1 MDVNEK
7 KTIDTDPYFD
17 GVKSK
22 TNISF
27 DFVLWFYRILKYWYL
42 FVISVAIFL
51 GLAYLK
57 NKQWVAQSVTEA
69 MLILE
74 PTGRS
79 SVVAGAVPTNVLLR
93 NTENQQIVLESYG
106 LTERTVERLPYRMH
120 IDYYLQTRFKK
131 ISLYTD
137 NPVEIVLDTLEN
149 DIKPEA
155 YNYVYT
161 ITYVDEESCE
171 ISYKENPDSDN
182 VISMIVPYGEE
193 IDYKLFRIKLEKK
206 GRFLSEAKSFRK
218 DINSFNFRFLTNRE
232 LTSMYYRRINSQ
244 LYRTNSTILRISMTG
259 PDPAKDRDYMTELL
273 DGFQEY
279 NLFLK
284 NKQADLT
291 INFLAKELKL
301 ITDSLEFS
309 RINLENLQKATGVY
323 EISSPSLR
331 IEMDSAEREVDALSV
346 KDRSVM
352 LLSQMVKDAIDNE
365 QTMEI
370 VDPVS
375 LNINNRRLS
384 AMIKEYNDLLE
395 KYKNLGE
402 KNPLY
407 YKTIDMLTDYRIN
420 IAKEVQ
426 LMQIQLQDQK
436 DALIR
441 KYNVVQKKME
451 NLPPQE
457 RDLIK
462 FQREYR
468 FHEMYHQYLTQ
479 RKREAE
485 IQRASNEPDNEIY
498 EEPRTIY
505 FGVNGGELSKNYMY
519 YLIIG
524 LIIPLVFVVLK
535 EEVLNFSVMTKEEC
549 EKISGFPVI
558 GTIENVSKKL
568 SNGVVLIKN
577 YPKSSFA
584 ESFRNMRVRIGY
596 MAQREEKIT
605 VLVTST
611 EPADGKTFIAT
622 NIASVYQLTGKK
634 VVIIDLDLRRPS
646 VSKTLQLDTQQGISN
661 YLIGQ
666 VSLEDIIITHPDY
679 GFDIIPAGTLPP
691 NPSELIKTDK
701 TRQVLEYLKE
711 IYDYVV
717 IDCSPVGLVSDAYI
731 LSEMA
736 DTTLYV
742 VRRAKTSKSFF
753 KSVITQLRYD
763 GVENIALVFN
773 DVKGREGYYG
783 TSRYYGDKTYYLKKN
798 SYYHD
803 DYFEN

>member
-1 MDVNEK
+1 M
-7 KTIDTDPYFD
+7 
-17 GVKSK
+17 G
-22 TNISF
+22 
-27 DFVLWFYRILKYWYL
+27 
-42 FVISVAIFL
+42 
-51 GLAYLK
+51 
-57 NKQWVAQSVTEA
+57 
-69 MLILE
+69 
-74 PTGRS
+74 
-79 SVVAGAVPTNVLLR
+79 
-93 NTENQQIVLESYG
+93 
-106 LTERTVERLPYRMH
+106 
-120 IDYYLQTRFKK
+120 
-131 ISLYTD
+131 
-137 NPVEIVLDTLEN
+137 

-155 YNYVYT
+155 YKYEFT
-161 ITYVDEESCE
+161 ISYLDEEKCE
-171 ISYKENPDSDN
+171 VSYKEDPEDE
-182 VISMIVPYGEE
+182 VPISMTIPYGKVFENN
-193 IDYKLFRIKLEKK
+193 LFRLKLEKK
-206 GRFLSEAKSFRK
+206 AKFLPEAKSFRK
-218 DINSFNFRFLTNRE
+218 DLSSFNFRFLSKDYLIHSYNGRV
-232 LTSMYYRRINSQ
+232 SSN
-244 LYRTNSTILRISMTG
+244 LYASNSTILSISMTG
-259 PDPAKDRDYMTELL
+259 PDPEKDKDYMSYLL
-273 DGFQEY
+273 DEFQEY

-301 ITDSLEFS
+301 ITDSLELS
-309 RINLENLQKATGVY
+309 RVNLEDLQKATGVY
-323 EISSPSLR
+323 EVSSPALR
-331 IEMDSAEREVDALSV
+331 IEMDSAEREIDALAV
-346 KDRSVM
+346 KDRSIM
-352 LLSQMVKDAIDNE
+352 LLSQMVKESIDND
-365 QTMEI
+365 QTMEL

-375 LNINNRRLS
+375 LNISNRRLS
-384 AMIKEYNDLLE
+384 TMIEEYNTVLRR
-395 KYKNLGE
+395 YRNLGE

-407 YKTIDMLTDYRIN
+407 YQTVDILTDYRIN

-436 DALIR
+436 DALVR
-441 KYNVVQKKME
+441 KYNVVQKKMD

-468 FHEMYHQYLTQ
+468 FHEVYHQYLTQ

-485 IQRASNEPDNEIY
+485 IQKASNEPDNEIY
-498 EEPRTIY
+498 EAPRVIRRGINA
-505 FGVNGGELSKNYMY
+505 GVLNQNYMNY
-519 YLIIG
+519 FLIG
-524 LIIPLVFVVLK
+524 LILPLVFVVLK
-535 EEVLNFSVMTKEEC
+535 EEVFNFSITTKEEC
-549 EKISGFPVI
+549 EKLSGLPVI

-568 SNGVVLIKN
+568 ANGIVLVKN

-596 MAQREEKIT
+596 MAQREDKIT

-622 NIASVYQLTGKK
+622 NIASVYQLTGKR
-634 VVIIDLDLRRPS
+634 VIIVDLDLRRPS
-646 VSKTLQLDTQQGISN
+646 VSKTLQLDAHKGISN

-679 GFDIIPAGTLPP
+679 GFDVIPAGTLPP

-701 TRQVLEYLKE
+701 TRQVLELLKE
-711 IYDYVV
+711 RYDYVIV
-717 IDCSPVGLVSDAYI
+717 DCSPVGLVSDAYI
-731 LSEMA
+731 LSEIV
-736 DTTLYV
+736 DTTLFV

-753 KSVITQLRYD
+753 KSVINQLKYD